1 MFAQCGPSSPGQCG
15 DRDVVR
21 GTAAVGVARSQD
33 RGMAV
38 CPANP
43 SNYVPRA
50 STRHSVRAVSVS
62 SSFPAPDTDPNGS
75 EQNLTYGQW
84 AVVLTSLGK

>member
-1 MFAQCGPSSPGQCG
+1 MSTSARQVPSARS
-15 DRDVVR
+15 
-21 GTAAVGVARSQD
+21 TARSQTVLVG

-62 SSFPAPDTDPNGS
+62 SSFPAPDTDPHGS